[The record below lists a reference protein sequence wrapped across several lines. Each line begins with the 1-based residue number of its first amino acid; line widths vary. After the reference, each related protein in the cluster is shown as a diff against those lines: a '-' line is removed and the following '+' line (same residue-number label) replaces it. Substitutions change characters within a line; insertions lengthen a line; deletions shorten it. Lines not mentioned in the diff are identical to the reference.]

1 MMSPT
6 FSLYIHWPFCES
18 KCPYCDFNSHV
29 LRTITEDMWIEAI
42 IHEMTRTRDLME
54 PRTLRSI
61 FFGGGTP
68 SLMSPEAV
76 AAVINAATTLWP
88 TTPNLEIS
96 MEANP
101 GSVEAAR
108 FAGYRQAGVN
118 RLSIGIQALNDADLK
133 ALGRKHSAAEALK
146 ALEIAQN
153 TFDRVSFD
161 LIYARMNQTL
171 DAWRDELATALSF
184 GTEHLSLYQLT
195 IEPGTAFAPLHK
207 RGELVIPEENEAYH
221 LFQLT
226 QEMTEAAGL
235 PGYEVSNHARPGKEC
250 QHNLTYWNYG
260 DYVGVGPGAHGRI
273 HLANNRLVSNLLKN
287 VYPAD
292 VIRGSKCLD
301 QVRAIHNVKF
311 RKMSNDRVATQQIKA
326 PELWHKAVS
335 EKGTGDQSV
344 IELTPEEQFKERL
357 LMGLRLKT
365 GIDVSSLGRAFTESE
380 QNRLLALRNEGLL
393 MTGESRLQLTAKGT
407 LVQNAVLA
415 YVLGD

>member
-1 MMSPT
+1 MTPT

-29 LRTITEDMWIEAI
+29 LRTITEDMWIDAI

-54 PRTLRSI
+54 PRTLCSV

-76 AAVINAATTLWP
+76 AAVINAATTLWQ

-108 FAGYRQAGVN
+108 FRGYQQAGVN
-118 RLSIGIQALNDADLK
+118 RLSLGIQALNDADLNS
-133 ALGRKHSAAEALK
+133 LGRKHSVTEALK

-171 DAWRDELATALSF
+171 DAWKAELATALSF

-235 PGYEVSNHARPGKEC
+235 PGYEVSNHARLGKEC

-273 HLANNRLVSNLLKN
+273 HLTNS
-287 VYPAD
+287 
-292 VIRGSKCLD
+292 
-301 QVRAIHNVKF
+301 
-311 RKMSNDRVATQQIKA
+311 DRVATQQIKA
-326 PELWHKAVS
+326 PELWHKSVS

-344 IELTPEEQFKERL
+344 IELTSDEQFKERL

-365 GIDVSSLGRAFTESE
+365 GITISSLGREFTELE
-380 QNRLLALRNEGLL
+380 QNRLLTLRKEELL
-393 MTGESRLQLTAKGT
+393 MPSESLLQLTAKGT

-415 YVLGD
+415 YMLGD

>member
-1 MMSPT
+1 MMHPM
-6 FSLYIHWPFCES
+6 FSLYIHCPFCES

-29 LRTITEDMWIEAI
+29 LRTITEDMWINSI
-42 IHEMTRTRDLME
+42 IHEMTRTRDLMQ
-54 PRTLRSI
+54 PRTLCSI

-68 SLMSPEAV
+68 SLMSPKAV
-76 AAVINAATTLWP
+76 AAVINAATNLWQ

-108 FAGYRQAGVN
+108 FTGYRQAGVN
-118 RLSIGIQALNDADLK
+118 RLSLGIQALNDADLK
-133 ALGRKHSAAEALK
+133 ALGRKHSVAEALK

-171 DAWRDELATALSF
+171 DAWQDELTTALSF

-207 RGELVIPEENEAYH
+207 RGELTIPEENEAYH

-235 PGYEVSNHARPGKEC
+235 PGYEVSNHAHLGKEC

-273 HLANNRLVSNLLKN
+273 HLANG
-287 VYPAD
+287 D
-292 VIRGSKCLD
+292 
-301 QVRAIHNVKF
+301 H
-311 RKMSNDRVATQQIKA
+311 VATQQIKA
-326 PELWHKAVS
+326 PELWHRSVS

-344 IELTPEEQFKERL
+344 IELTPDEQFKERL

-365 GIDVSSLGRAFTESE
+365 GISALSLSREFTSAE
-380 QNRLLALRNEGLL
+380 QSRLEALHKEGLL
-393 MTGESRLQLTAKGT
+393 MPSKSQLQLTAKGK
-407 LVQNAVLA
+407 LVQNAILA

>member
-1 MMSPT
+1 MMHPM

-29 LRTITEDMWIEAI
+29 LRTITEDMWINSI
-42 IHEMTRTRDLME
+42 IHEMTRTRDLMQ
-54 PRTLRSI
+54 PRTLCSI

-68 SLMSPEAV
+68 SLMSPKAV
-76 AAVINAATTLWP
+76 AAVINAATNLWQ

-108 FAGYRQAGVN
+108 FTGYRQAGVN
-118 RLSIGIQALNDADLK
+118 RLSLGIQALNDADLK
-133 ALGRKHSAAEALK
+133 ALGRKHSVAEALK

-171 DAWRDELATALSF
+171 DAWQDELTTALSF

-207 RGELVIPEENEAYH
+207 RGELIIPEENEAYH

-235 PGYEVSNHARPGKEC
+235 PGYEVSNHAHLGKEC

-260 DYVGVGPGAHGRI
+260 DYVGIGPGAHGRI
-273 HLANNRLVSNLLKN
+273 HLANG
-287 VYPAD
+287 D
-292 VIRGSKCLD
+292 
-301 QVRAIHNVKF
+301 H
-311 RKMSNDRVATQQIKA
+311 VATQQIKA
-326 PELWHKAVS
+326 PELWHRSVS

-344 IELTPEEQFKERL
+344 IELTPDEQFKERL

-365 GIDVSSLGRAFTESE
+365 GISALSLSREFTSAE
-380 QNRLLALRNEGLL
+380 QSRLEALHKEGLL
-393 MTGESRLQLTAKGT
+393 MPSKSQLQLTAKGT
-407 LVQNAVLA
+407 LVQNAILA

>member
-1 MMSPT
+1 MTST

-29 LRTITEDMWIEAI
+29 LRTITEDMWIQSI
-42 IHEMTRTRDLME
+42 IHEMSRTRDLMQ
-54 PRTLRSI
+54 PRTLCSI

-68 SLMSPEAV
+68 SLMSPQAV
-76 AAVINAATTLWP
+76 AAIINAARTFWP
-88 TTPNLEIS
+88 ATQNLEIS

-101 GSVEAAR
+101 GSVEATR
-108 FAGYRQAGVN
+108 FKGYQQAGVN
-118 RLSIGIQALNDADLK
+118 RLSLGIQALNDTDLK
-133 ALGRKHSAAEALK
+133 ALGRKHSSIEALK

-171 DAWRDELATALSF
+171 DAWQKELKTALSF

-226 QEMTEAAGL
+226 QEMTEAEGL
-235 PGYEVSNHARPGKEC
+235 PGYEVSNHARPGAEC

-260 DYVGVGPGAHGRI
+260 DYVGIGPGAHGRI
-273 HLANNRLVSNLLKN
+273 HQKDGV
-287 VYPAD
+287 
-292 VIRGSKCLD
+292 
-301 QVRAIHNVKF
+301 
-311 RKMSNDRVATQQIKA
+311 RVATQQIKA

-335 EKGTGDQSV
+335 EKATGDQSV
-344 IELTPEEQFKERL
+344 IELTPDEQFKEQL

-365 GIDVSSLGRAFTESE
+365 GIARSTLGRQFTAREHT
-380 QNRLLALRNEGLL
+380 RLELLSKEGLL
-393 MTGESRLQLTAKGT
+393 IPSTTQLQLTQKGA

-415 YVLGD
+415 YILGD

>member
-1 MMSPT
+1 MTST

-29 LRTITEDMWIEAI
+29 LRTITEDMWINAI
-42 IHEMTRTRDLME
+42 IHEMKRTRDIME
-54 PRTLRSI
+54 PRTLCSI

-68 SLMSPEAV
+68 SLMSPNAV
-76 AAVINAATTLWP
+76 TAVINAATTLWP

-108 FAGYRQAGVN
+108 FTGYRQAGVN
-118 RLSIGIQALNDADLK
+118 RLSLGIQAFNDADLK
-133 ALGRKHSAAEALK
+133 ALGRKHSVAEALK

-171 DAWRDELATALSF
+171 DAWEDELKMALSF

-207 RGELVIPEENEAYH
+207 RGELIIPEENEAYH
-221 LFQLT
+221 LYRRT

-235 PGYEVSNHARPGKEC
+235 PAYEVSNHARIGKEC

-273 HLANNRLVSNLLKN
+273 HLAS
-287 VYPAD
+287 
-292 VIRGSKCLD
+292 G
-301 QVRAIHNVKF
+301 
-311 RKMSNDRVATQQIKA
+311 DRIATQQIKA
-326 PELWHKAVS
+326 PELWHKSVS

-344 IELTPEEQFKERL
+344 IDLTPDEQFKERL

-365 GIDVSSLGRAFTESE
+365 GIAASSLGRVFTNAEHT
-380 QNRLLALRNEGLL
+380 RLEALHKEGLL
-393 MTGESRLQLTAKGT
+393 MSSNEQIQLTTKGT
-407 LVQNAVLA
+407 LVQNAILT
-415 YVLGD
+415 YILGD

>member
-1 MMSPT
+1 MMYRVPKKIKIIMT
-6 FSLYIHWPFCES
+6 AAFSLYIHWPFCES

-29 LRTITEDMWIEAI
+29 LRTITEDMWIDAI
-42 IHEMTRTRDLME
+42 IHEMTRTRDLMQ
-54 PRTLRSI
+54 PRTLCSI

-76 AAVINAATTLWP
+76 AAVINAATTLWK

-108 FAGYRQAGVN
+108 FTGYQQAGVN
-118 RLSIGIQALNDADLK
+118 RLSLGIQALNDADLK
-133 ALGRKHSAAEALK
+133 ALGRKHSVAEARK

-171 DAWRDELATALSF
+171 DAWKAELATALSF

-207 RGELVIPEENEAYH
+207 RGELIIPEENEAYH

-235 PGYEVSNHARPGKEC
+235 PGYEVSNHARLGKEC

-273 HLANNRLVSNLLKN
+273 HLVNGN
-287 VYPAD
+287 
-292 VIRGSKCLD
+292 
-301 QVRAIHNVKF
+301 
-311 RKMSNDRVATQQIKA
+311 RVATQQIKA
-326 PELWHKAVS
+326 PELWHRAVS

-344 IELTPEEQFKERL
+344 IELTSNEQFKERL

-365 GIDVSSLGRAFTESE
+365 GVAVSSLPREFTSAE
-380 QNRLLALRNEGLL
+380 QMRLEALHKEDLL
-393 MTGESRLQLTAKGT
+393 MPSMTQLQLTAKGT

>member
-1 MMSPT
+1 MKHNLNTNAT

-29 LRTITEDMWIEAI
+29 LRTITEDMWIDAI
-42 IHEMTRTRDLME
+42 IREMTRTRDLME
-54 PRTLRSI
+54 PRTLCSV

-76 AAVINAATTLWP
+76 GAVINAATTLWQ
-88 TTPNLEIS
+88 TTSNLEIS

-108 FAGYRQAGVN
+108 FAGYRVAGVN
-118 RLSIGIQALNDADLK
+118 RLSLGIQALNDADLK

-161 LIYARMNQTL
+161 LIYARMNQTQ
-171 DAWRDELATALSF
+171 DAWQAELATALTF

-221 LFQLT
+221 LFQMT

-235 PGYEVSNHARPGKEC
+235 PGYEVSNHARLGAEC

-273 HLANNRLVSNLLKN
+273 HLAN
-287 VYPAD
+287 
-292 VIRGSKCLD
+292 G
-301 QVRAIHNVKF
+301 
-311 RKMSNDRVATQQIKA
+311 DRVATQQIKA
-326 PELWHKAVS
+326 PELWARGVLD
-335 EKGTGDQSV
+335 KGTGDQSV
-344 IELTPEEQFKERL
+344 TRLTHDEQFKERL
-357 LMGLRLKT
+357 LMGLRLTT
-365 GIDVSSLGRAFTESE
+365 GIEVSSLEREFTSAEHV
-380 QNRLLALRNEGLL
+380 RLAALRTEGLL
-393 MTGESRLQLTAKGT
+393 LPGETQLQLTAKGT
-407 LVQNAVLA
+407 LVQNAVLR
-415 YVLGD
+415 YILGD

>member
-1 MMSPT
+1 MTST

-29 LRTITEDMWIEAI
+29 LRTITEDMWIDAI
-42 IHEMTRTRDLME
+42 IFEMTRTRDLME
-54 PRTLRSI
+54 PRILRSI

-76 AAVINAATTLWP
+76 AAVINAATTLWQ

-108 FAGYRQAGVN
+108 FTGYRQAGVN
-118 RLSIGIQALNDADLK
+118 RLSLGIQALNDADLK
-133 ALGRKHSAAEALK
+133 ALGRKHSVAEALK

-153 TFDRVSFD
+153 TFTRVSFD
-161 LIYARMNQTL
+161 LIYARMNQTH
-171 DAWRDELATALSF
+171 DAWQAELATALSF

-235 PGYEVSNHARPGKEC
+235 PGYEVSNHARLGAEC

-273 HLANNRLVSNLLKN
+273 HLANGN
-287 VYPAD
+287 
-292 VIRGSKCLD
+292 
-301 QVRAIHNVKF
+301 
-311 RKMSNDRVATQQIKA
+311 RVATQQIKA
-326 PELWHKAVS
+326 PELWQRSVS

-344 IELTPEEQFKERL
+344 ILLTPEEQFKERL

-365 GIDVSSLGRAFTESE
+365 GISAISLGREFTEAE
-380 QNRLLALRNEGLL
+380 HVRLAALRTEGLL
-393 MTGESRLQLTAKGT
+393 MPSESQLQLTAKGT
-407 LVQNAVLA
+407 LVQNAILA

>member
-1 MMSPT
+1 MTST

-29 LRTITEDMWIEAI
+29 LRTITEDMWIDAI
-42 IHEMTRTRDLME
+42 IREMTRTRDLME
-54 PRTLRSI
+54 PRTLCSI

-108 FAGYRQAGVN
+108 FTGYRQAGVN
-118 RLSIGIQALNDADLK
+118 RLSLGIQALNDADLK
-133 ALGRKHSAAEALK
+133 ALGRKHSVVEALK

-161 LIYARMNQTL
+161 LIYARMNQTF
-171 DAWRDELATALSF
+171 DAWRDELTTALSF

-235 PGYEVSNHARPGKEC
+235 PGYEVSNHARLGKEC

-260 DYVGVGPGAHGRI
+260 DYVGVGPGAHGRV
-273 HLANNRLVSNLLKN
+273 HLVN
-287 VYPAD
+287 
-292 VIRGSKCLD
+292 G
-301 QVRAIHNVKF
+301 
-311 RKMSNDRVATQQIKA
+311 DRVATQQIKA
-326 PELWHKAVS
+326 PELWHRSVS

-344 IELTPEEQFKERL
+344 TLLTQDEQFKERL

-365 GIDVSSLGRAFTESE
+365 GIEISSLRRAFTEFE
-380 QNRLLALRNEGLL
+380 HIRLAALRTEGLL
-393 MTGESRLQLTAKGT
+393 MPSETQLQLTAKGT

>member
-1 MMSPT
+1 MTST

-29 LRTITEDMWIEAI
+29 LRTITEDMWIQSI
-42 IHEMTRTRDLME
+42 IHEMARTRDSMQS
-54 PRTLRSI
+54 RTLCSI

-68 SLMSPEAV
+68 SLMSPESV
-76 AAVINAATTLWP
+76 AAVINAAKTLWP

-108 FAGYRQAGVN
+108 FKGYQQAGVN
-118 RLSIGIQALNDADLK
+118 RLSLGIQALNDADLK
-133 ALGRKHSAAEALK
+133 ALGRKHNSTEALK

-171 DAWRDELATALSF
+171 DAWKDELARALSF

-207 RGELVIPEENEAYH
+207 RGELIIPEENEAYH

-226 QEMTEAAGL
+226 QDMTEAAGL
-235 PGYEVSNHARPGKEC
+235 PGYEVSNHARPGAEC

-260 DYVGVGPGAHGRI
+260 NYVGVGPGAHGRI
-273 HLANNRLVSNLLKN
+273 HLKN
-287 VYPAD
+287 
-292 VIRGSKCLD
+292 GK
-301 QVRAIHNVKF
+301 
-311 RKMSNDRVATQQIKA
+311 RVATQQIKA
-326 PELWHKAVS
+326 PELWHKAVT
-335 EKGTGDQSV
+335 EKGTGDQSI
-344 IELTPEEQFKERL
+344 IELTPDEQFKERL
-357 LMGLRLKT
+357 LMGLRIKT
-365 GIDVSSLGRAFTESE
+365 GIARSTLGREFTKIEQKRLETLQNEKLLIPSE
-380 QNRLLALRNEGLL
+380 
-393 MTGESRLQLTAKGT
+393 THIQLTPKGT

-415 YVLGD
+415 YILGV